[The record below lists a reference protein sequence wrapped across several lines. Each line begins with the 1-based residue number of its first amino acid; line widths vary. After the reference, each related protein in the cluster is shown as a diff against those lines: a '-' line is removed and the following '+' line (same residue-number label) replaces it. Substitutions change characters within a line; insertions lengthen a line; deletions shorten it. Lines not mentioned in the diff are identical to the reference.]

1 MNPTHFVKLWEKRGT
16 FINHLQ
22 QPGFVVGQVDPC
34 EESWDVPVKIKEF
47 LRILGL
53 LLNDGL

>member
-16 FINHLQ
+16 FMNHLQ

-34 EESWDVPVKIKEF
+34 EESWDVSVKSICFK
-47 LRILGL
+47 RILGL

>member
-1 MNPTHFVKLWEKRGT
+1 M
-16 FINHLQ
+16 NHLQ

-34 EESWDVPVKIKEF
+34 EESWDVSVKSICFK
-47 LRILGL
+47 RILGL

>member
-1 MNPTHFVKLWEKRGT
+1 M
-16 FINHLQ
+16 NHLQ

-34 EESWDVPVKIKEF
+34 EESWDVSVKLKSCF
-47 LRILGL
+47 KRIIGL